1 MNTTHFVEAWGRGVP
16 LILESAPETTFF
28 EIGGLFVTR
37 LERTSSKSLL
47 VDDTK
52 ETPKKHPK
60 DIKATLLQLLQQ
72 QPELSIRALAE
83 QMNIS
88 QNSARHHLRV
98 LQQQGRVRRH
108 GPTKGGYWEVING
121 SKQQ

>member
-47 VDDTK
+47 ADDTK
-52 ETPKKHPK
+52 ETPQKHQGNTKETPK
-60 DIKATLLQLLQQ
+60 
-72 QPELSIRALAE
+72 
-83 QMNIS
+83 
-88 QNSARHHLRV
+88 RH
-98 LQQQGRVRRH
+98 
-108 GPTKGGYWEVING
+108 
-121 SKQQ
+121 

>member
-47 VDDTK
+47 ADDTK